1 MIRHLLLALTTLLAL
16 LPAHANEL
24 TDAQRAALQ
33 PLAIFDGTWRGPAQ
47 VLRQEGW
54 TTITQT
60 ERVGPMLDGAL
71 RVIEGRGYGPDGK
84 MHFNAFAV
92 LSYDAMAKQFHFK
105 SNAEGREGDFPL
117 EVSPDGFAWSIQAGP
132 ARIRYVAT
140 VKDGMWHEIGERLVE
155 GQPPMRIFEMH
166 LKRLGNT
173 GWPQDG
179 AVPRE

>member
-1 MIRHLLLALTTLLAL
+1 MMRSLLLVPLLAIATL
-16 LPAHANEL
+16 AHANEL
-24 TDAQRAALQ
+24 TDAQRAALA
-33 PLAIFDGTWRGPAQ
+33 PLAPFDGTWRGPAQ
-47 VLRQEGW
+47 VLRPEGW

-60 ERVGPMLDGAL
+60 ERVGPMLDGSL

-92 LSYDAMAKQFHFK
+92 LSYDVMAKQFHFK

-117 EVSPDGFAWSIQAGP
+117 EVSPGGFAWTIQAGP

-140 VKDGMWHEIGERLVE
+140 VKDGVWHEIGERLVE

-166 LKRLGNT
+166 LQRLGNT
-173 GWPQDG
+173 GWPADNP
-179 AVPRE
+179 VPRE

>member
-1 MIRHLLLALTTLLAL
+1 MRLSLLCLAL
-16 LPAHANEL
+16 LAAVPALRANEL

-47 VLRQEGW
+47 VLRPEGW

-92 LSYDAMAKQFHFK
+92 LSYDPTAKRYHFK

-140 VKDGMWHEIGERLVE
+140 VKDGMWHEVGERLVE
-155 GQPPMRIFEMH
+155 GQPPLRIFEMH
-166 LKRLGNT
+166 LKRLGST
-173 GWPQDG
+173 GWPADG

>member
-1 MIRHLLLALTTLLAL
+1 MKPSLLGLAL
-16 LPAHANEL
+16 LAAAPLLRANEL

-47 VLRQEGW
+47 VLRPEGW

-71 RVIEGRGYGPDGK
+71 RVIEGRGYGPDGR

-92 LSYDAMAKQFHFK
+92 LSYDPMANRFHFK

-117 EVSPDGFAWSIQAGP
+117 EVTSEGFAWSIQAGP

-140 VKDGMWHEIGERLVE
+140 VKDGVWHEVGERLVE
-155 GQPPMRIFEMH
+155 GQPPMRIFEMT

-173 GWPQDG
+173 GWP
-179 AVPRE
+179 AENPVPRD